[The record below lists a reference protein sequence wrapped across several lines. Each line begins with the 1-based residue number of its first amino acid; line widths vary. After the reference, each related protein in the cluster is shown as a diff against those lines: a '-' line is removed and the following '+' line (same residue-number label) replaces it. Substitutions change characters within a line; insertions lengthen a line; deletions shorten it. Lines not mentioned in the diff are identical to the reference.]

1 MKIHKEGHKIIITEI
16 LLFLCLYILSSNYFS
31 IIATKVILII
41 LIFTL
46 LSTLYFFRIIKR
58 NFKREKNVI
67 YAPCDGKIVVIEN
80 TLENEYY
87 NKMKIQVSIFMSPL
101 NMHNNLYPIEGEIKY
116 KKYHPGKFLFAWNPK
131 SSTDNERSTVV
142 IENNNISI
150 LIRQIAGALA
160 RRIIT
165 YGKLKENVKTCD
177 ELGFIKFGSRVD
189 LFLPIN
195 TKLNIKLNDKVIG
208 GKTVIAKY

>member
-1 MKIHKEGHKIIITEI
+1 M
-16 LLFLCLYILSSNYFS
+16 
-31 IIATKVILII
+31 
-41 LIFTL
+41 
-46 LSTLYFFRIIKR
+46 
-58 NFKREKNVI
+58 
-67 YAPCDGKIVVIEN
+67 
-80 TLENEYY
+80 
-87 NKMKIQVSIFMSPL
+87 
-101 NMHNNLYPIEGEIKY
+101 
-116 KKYHPGKFLFAWNPK
+116 
-131 SSTDNERSTVV
+131 

-195 TKLNIKLNDKVIG
+195 TKLNIPTKDIFFISAATGKGTNKLLKSLETEVLYNKSD
-208 GKTVIAKY
+208 